1 MVGILGTVVGVI
13 GGVSAISTLTKK
25 QILQKTQKIDK
36 FKNYYNISNQWL
48 VLKQEGKSLEQF
60 FIDNKYKTVA
70 IYGMGELGNRLY
82 DELKDSNNIQV
93 KYAIDRNAA
102 STYAEIE
109 ILELE
114 AGLPEVDVIVVT
126 AVFAFDEIEEE
137 LKKKVECQIVSLNDV
152 VWEV

>member
-36 FKNYYNISNQWL
+36 FKNYYNILNQWL